1 MKAAFGFNKM
11 GTREQA
17 VNQVSRNEVE
27 LNKPSEV
34 VLTGILAEAKKH
46 TDILNN
52 HTQLL
57 TTMANA
63 MSAMV
68 KSVPNKPDVGTR
80 PNVDFK
86 ARAGAMQLPVDM
98 STSGLI

>member
-1 MKAAFGFNKM
+1 MKTAFGFNKM
-11 GTREQA
+11 GSREQA

-27 LNKPSEV
+27 LNKPGES
-34 VLTGILAEAKKH
+34 VLAGILAEAKKH
-46 TDILNN
+46 TDILSN

-57 TTMANA
+57 TTMAAA
-63 MSAMV
+63 MSTMAA
-68 KSVPNKPDVGTR
+68 SVTDKPASGTR